1 MSKKEIVI
9 ADVVDKY
16 DNPIAE
22 LVQVACQFSSSL
34 YLVRG
39 NHRINAKSIMGI
51 MAFNPHNGVEV
62 EIEADG
68 ADEAEA
74 LTAMEKFL
82 LCMYLIVYQQFK
94 KASECPMLFL
104 LVRKL

>member
-16 DNPIAE
+16 DNPIAK
-22 LVQVACQFSSSL
+22 LVKVACQFSSSL

-39 NHRINAKSIMGI
+39 NHRI
-51 MAFNPHNGVEV
+51 NPHNGVEV

-82 LCMYLIVYQQFK
+82 LCM
-94 KASECPMLFL
+94 
-104 LVRKL
+104 